1 MSDLR
6 ARAHGA
12 GPQQGGG
19 NALEVRKAETRA
31 ALQRM
36 EDQFALALP
45 SGVTPQQLTRDIM
58 TVCSQTPALLTTQRD
73 TLLGAVMTCAQLA
86 LRPGVLGQA
95 YVLPFKGRAQ
105 FVPGYKGLAQLAHRS
120 GQVAGID
127 MEIVRRRDKFRVI
140 KGSNARIVHEP
151 GWGRPDD
158 PAELE
163 PVAYYSIVRTIGGGA
178 FTYVME
184 TWEVEAHRD
193 KFALQRDKQTGQIK
207 GPWVQNFDAMALK
220 TTLKYALRPAPMS
233 LELQQAIALDGRI
246 RHDAD
251 PRADLS
257 QVAAESVDPADIADD
272 VVHDAELVDDDPTVR
287 PGFGEET
294 FRG

>member
-6 ARAHGA
+6 NRAHGNA
-12 GPQQGGG
+12 SPSGGG

-31 ALQRM
+31 ALTRM

-45 SGVTPQQLTRDIM
+45 SGVTPQQLTRDVM
-58 TVCSQTPALLTTQRD
+58 TVVQQTPALLNVRRD

-127 MEIVRRRDKFRVI
+127 MEVVRRRDKFRVI
-140 KGSNARIVHEP
+140 KGSEARIVHEP

-158 PAELE
+158 PADLE

-193 KFALQRDKQTGQIK
+193 RFALQRDRETGQIK
-207 GPWVQNFDAMALK
+207 GPWVENFDAMALK

-251 PRADLS
+251 PGRDLS
-257 QVAAESVDPADIADD
+257 QVAAESTDPETIADD
-272 VVHDAELVDDDPTVR
+272 VAVDAEIIDDDPTTR
-287 PGFGEET
+287 PGFGEDG